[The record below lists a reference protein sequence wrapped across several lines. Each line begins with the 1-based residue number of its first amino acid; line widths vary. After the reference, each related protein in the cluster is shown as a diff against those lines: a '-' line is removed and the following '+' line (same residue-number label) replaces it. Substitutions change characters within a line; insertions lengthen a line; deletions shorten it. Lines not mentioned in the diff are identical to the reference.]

1 MAKLEIA
8 EFDMVHAWG
17 LLGVPSNVQ
26 TGIEIAGASAQSA
39 AFSKPN
45 IETGQSEPICVVEIK
60 PRADCRIEFG
70 VDPTATPASD
80 FFFANVPI
88 TRLLTYGHKLA
99 VIAA

>member
-17 LLGVPSNVQ
+17 LLGVPTEIQ
-26 TGIEIAGASAQSA
+26 PGIEIAGASAQSA
-39 AFSKPN
+39 QFS
-45 IETGQSEPICVVEIK
+45 QPIIEIK

-70 VDPTATPASD
+70 ENPIATATSD
-80 FFFANVPI
+80 FFFANIPV
-88 TRLLTYGHKLA
+88 TRLLTVGHKLA